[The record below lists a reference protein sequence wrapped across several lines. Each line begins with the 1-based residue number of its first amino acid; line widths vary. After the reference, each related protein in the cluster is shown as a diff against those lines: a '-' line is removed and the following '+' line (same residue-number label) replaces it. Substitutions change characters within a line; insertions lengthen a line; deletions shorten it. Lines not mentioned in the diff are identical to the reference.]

1 MIVDNLPAILAL
13 VVGLVAMA
21 LGLRRPPM
29 TIATVPDYRREI
41 DDLKATVNTLRRA
54 LDEKDRR
61 IGMLERDLETA
72 KQRLAS
78 LEQSEATR
86 DNNVIVAVLG
96 TDEALQIDLA
106 MLRNVSN
113 RTGLR
118 LTRLLPVTK
127 TSLAAYLSRHR
138 TQGRPVRYVHFAV
151 HSSPA
156 GLVFSDGVA
165 DGVWLSETLADVQV
179 VLIAGCQSDAVGDL
193 IGVVPAVVSMREDV
207 GHRDA
212 ASFALVFWTAVGN
225 GSSPEAAYDLA
236 LDRVP
241 AVAEYAELHI

>member
-21 LGLRRPPM
+21 LGLRRPQQM
-29 TIATVPDYRREI
+29 AATMPDYRREI

-54 LDEKDRR
+54 LDERDKR
-61 IGMLERDLETA
+61 IATLETELSA
-72 KQRLAS
+72 TKARLAT
-78 LEQSEATR
+78 LEQTEAQR

-96 TDEALQIDLA
+96 TDDALLIDLA
-106 MLRNVSN
+106 MLRNVQN

-118 LTRLLPVTK
+118 LTRLLPVSK
-127 TSLAAYLSRHR
+127 SSLATYLSRHR

-151 HSSPA
+151 HSGPT

-165 DGVWLSETLADVQV
+165 DGVWLSETLAGVEV
-179 VLIAGCQSDAVGDL
+179 VLIAGCESDAVGDL

-212 ASFALVFWTAVGN
+212 ASFALVFWTAVG
-225 GSSPEAAYDLA
+225 GGASPEAAFDLA
-236 LDRVP
+236 LERVP
-241 AVAEYAELHI
+241 AVAEYAELHV